1 LKIIKQVVMLLVD
14 EEKTDEEVA
23 MLSVDEE
30 KTDEEVAMLSFLML
44 LLPVHYPPL

>member
-1 LKIIKQVVMLLVD
+1 MLL
-14 EEKTDEEVA
+14 
-23 MLSVDEE
+23 VDEE

>member
-1 LKIIKQVVMLLVD
+1 LKFIEQVAMLSVD

-30 KTDEEVAMLSFLML
+30 KTNKEVAL
-44 LLPVHYPPL
+44 LLFLPN

>member
-1 LKIIKQVVMLLVD
+1 MLLVD